1 MVAFQS
7 HLQMLSMSTAW
18 PSHGIIIWF
27 VIFDSMDEIWN
38 RGWDFV
44 GRGMSLVLCWLRVI
58 VISIKTSA
66 DCSSDSPTPDSN
78 LQPPP
83 DVAFTT
89 LSAHKLLLLP
99 VRGICTLC
107 HSGHRP
113 PSPARSIFFAHLV
126 FSYIL
131 IAYRAITIL
140 HSLPSDWRYLL
151 ILDATDTDI
160 FSIGHRSCLDP
171 VPNLSACRPAG
182 LPACQ
187 PLPRRMGPA

>member
-1 MVAFQS
+1 MKY
-7 HLQMLSMSTAW
+7 
-18 PSHGIIIWF
+18 GIGAGILLGGE
-27 VIFDSMDEIWN
+27 S
-38 RGWDFV
+38 
-44 GRGMSLVLCWLRVI
+44 MSLVLCWLRVI
-58 VISIKTSA
+58 VISIKTSG
-66 DCSSDSPTPDSN
+66 DCSPFISDSN

-99 VRGICTLC
+99 VRGICTFC
-107 HSGHRP
+107 HSGPRYHRYP
-113 PSPARSIFFAHLV
+113 RSLHLFSHLV

-171 VPNLSACRPAG
+171 VPNLSASR
-182 LPACQ
+182 
-187 PLPRRMGPA
+187 PLPRTGRIIPVPLILFYCVTDF